1 LTIFLERR
9 KIGRKP
15 SPLRIVQ
22 SMLIIVIAVR
32 DFCSKGRISFIV
44 KARAPPIRY
53 ASTAGSSNLAPLG
66 YLHID
71 KNADGI

>member
-9 KIGRKP
+9 KIARKA
-15 SPLRIVQ
+15 SPVRVVQ
-22 SMLIIVIAVR
+22 LMLIKVIAVR

-53 ASTAGSSNLAPLG
+53 ASTAGPSNLAPPG

-71 KNADGI
+71 KNADGL